1 MNSITSET
9 QTDKRVATSILNFSK
24 EYKLGSLL
32 KRSNA
37 YKAKGFSVLGVF
49 LYIFSL
55 AFSDRSMYMNFMT
68 GRHREGFG
76 KDTIYRFLKLES
88 INWNKFTA
96 LLASKIIG
104 KSIAPLTSNDRIN
117 TLIIDDTLFER
128 LGAKKVELASRVFD
142 HVSMRFKRG
151 FRLLTLGW
159 SDGNTF
165 LPIASRPLASEKE
178 ENLYLKAKEIDKR
191 TVAHRIRTEARMK
204 ATEVL
209 LLLLEQAKNAG
220 IQATHVLFDTWFSSP
235 STLIAVK
242 NRGYDTVA
250 MVKKT
255 EKIHYVYQGERL
267 DVKSIYKRNKKRR
280 GRSKY
285 LLSVEVELTK
295 NEESIPAR
303 LVFVRN

>member
-1 MNSITSET
+1 M
-9 QTDKRVATSILNFSK
+9 
-24 EYKLGSLL
+24 
-32 KRSNA
+32 
-37 YKAKGFSVLGVF
+37 
-49 LYIFSL
+49 YIFSL
-55 AFSDRSMYMNFMT
+55 AFFDRSMYMNFMT

-104 KSIAPLTSNDRIN
+104 KSIPPLTNNDRIN

-128 LGAKKVELASRVFD
+128 PGAKKVELASKVFD
-142 HVSMRFKRG
+142 HVSMYFKRG

-159 SDGNTF
+159 
-165 LPIASRPLASEKE
+165 SEKE

-220 IQATHVLFDTWFSSP
+220 IQATHVLFDTWF
-235 STLIAVK
+235 
-242 NRGYDTVA
+242 
-250 MVKKT
+250 
-255 EKIHYVYQGERL
+255 
-267 DVKSIYKRNKKRR
+267 
-280 GRSKY
+280 
-285 LLSVEVELTK
+285 
-295 NEESIPAR
+295 
-303 LVFVRN
+303 